1 MILRLQSLFAGLLA
15 VLTAAL
21 LALVPASANPA
32 SGGYQLFEPVA
43 LEHQQH
49 IQLASLGNFDYH
61 AKIASECCNATN
73 RGQDLIEASGRLG
86 GEIYSAS
93 KLRQLES
100 YLSRR
105 GITLKVGDE
114 HLPPNGA
121 GAFNYA
127 KGELLLRSNPTSYEV
142 WHELSHYLH
151 YRKIGAEAY
160 SNLPRSTLNNVP
172 EQFVFD
178 MLENSK
184 RRWGNLND
192 VERRHAIDYIERIG
206 GFR

>member
-1 MILRLQSLFAGLLA
+1 MPSLAEDVARAG
-15 VLTAAL
+15 T
-21 LALVPASANPA
+21 
-32 SGGYQLFEPVA
+32 
-43 LEHQQH
+43 
-49 IQLASLGNFDYH
+49 
-61 AKIASECCNATN
+61 ATN
-73 RGQDLIEASGRLG
+73 RTQDLIEALGRLG

-121 GAFNYA
+121 GAFNYG

-160 SNLPRSTLNNVP
+160 ANLPRSTLNNVP

-192 VERRHAIDYIERIG
+192 AERRHAIDYIERIG